1 MNGGQDGA
9 TGTRRGTRPGSIRQ
23 VRLRLWWAILEA
35 TTMLD
40 EDDPETKLRAVS
52 AISTACGAYAN
63 LTKTHALEAELEQAR
78 RELDDIRARL
88 GPTQSG
94 RARARAA
101 DVN

>member
-1 MNGGQDGA
+1 MSSGQDGA
-9 TGTRRGTRPGSIRQ
+9 NGTRRGTRPGSIRQ
-23 VRLRLWWAILEA
+23 VRLRLWWAIQEA

-40 EDDPETKLRAVS
+40 EDDPDMKLRAVS

-78 RELDDIRARL
+78 RELDEVRARL
-88 GPTQSG
+88 GGLQG
-94 RARARAA
+94 RRASTRSA